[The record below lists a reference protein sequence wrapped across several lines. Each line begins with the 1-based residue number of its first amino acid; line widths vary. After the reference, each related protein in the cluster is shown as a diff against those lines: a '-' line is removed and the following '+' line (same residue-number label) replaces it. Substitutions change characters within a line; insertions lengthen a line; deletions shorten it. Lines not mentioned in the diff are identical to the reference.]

1 MLGGGPHKARESSHS
16 DVERATRAK
25 QARGRRAAVLCCAR
39 GLPLNFKRCRTILTL
54 VPRAPI
60 KISFPR
66 KLRLPCGAV
75 TAVLKRTSPA
85 LPIGAKK
92 IRTTSAQAHGPRA
105 VYWQIA
111 PRRYR
116 LYWSDAGTFDLDTQ
130 AGRVAI
136 YPERGATASA
146 VEEVM
151 RGPAGSFTLIDHGFE
166 PLHASCVLWRGRCV
180 AFAGVSGAGKSSL
193 CAYFCRKGAKL
204 MADDVLPLR
213 YRGGRVQA
221 HPGGKTIRIT
231 AKSARALGMNP
242 PAAGEEKATRAMAG
256 ALHARELAAIY
267 VLKRRAAARGV
278 VRRQALNPAAAFRV
292 LASLTTNFSHTTP
305 ARMANQ
311 IRTLGW
317 LAENVP
323 VFSLEYPSRFS
334 AWEEIAELVG
344 DNAVP
349 APQKKPLLHTQKGL

>member
-1 MLGGGPHKARESSHS
+1 MLSGQRERNKSVASARLCYAALA
-16 DVERATRAK
+16 VFL
-25 QARGRRAAVLCCAR
+25 RG
-39 GLPLNFKRCRTILTL
+39 FERCRTILTL
-54 VPRAPI
+54 VPSAPF

-66 KLRLPCGAV
+66 KLHLPCGAL
-75 TAVLKRTSPA
+75 TAVVKRTLPPA

-92 IRTTSAQAHGPRA
+92 IRTTSAQGHGPRA

-130 AGRVAI
+130 AARVTI
-136 YPERGATASA
+136 HPERGATTSA

-151 RGPAGSFTLIDHGFE
+151 RGPVGSFTLIDHGFE
-166 PLHASCVLWRGRCV
+166 PLHASCVWWRGRCV

-242 PAAGEEKATRAMAG
+242 PVAGEEKATRAMAG
-256 ALHARELAAIY
+256 ALHPRELAAIY

-278 VRRQALNPAAAFRV
+278 VRRQALTPAAAFPL
-292 LASLTTNFSHTTP
+292 LASLTTNFSHTAP

-334 AWEEIAELVG
+334 AWEEIAELAAEAGVT
-344 DNAVP
+344 ATKK
-349 APQKKPLLHTQKGL
+349 APLAGAKGAFK